1 MKKLASLLVLA
12 LASMV
17 LVACGG
23 GDDETTNTTT
33 TTPSAGSEAGGN
45 SAKSGGAAGTGTA
58 TGGKTNP
65 ASGGGGSGGGV
76 LKFEAEPG
84 AALAYTTTKATTSAG
99 EVTVEFNNPQALT
112 HDVAIEDSSGEEI
125 GKTDLVADGSAATTV
140 NLKPGTYTFFCTVPG
155 HREAGMEGTLTVE

>member
-12 LASMV
+12 LASIV

-23 GDDETTNTTT
+23 GDDDETTNTTT
-33 TTPSAGSEAGGN
+33 TAPSAESEAGGN
-45 SAKSGGAAGTGTA
+45 GAKGGGAAGTGTA

-65 ASGGGGSGGGV
+65 ASGGGGGL

-84 AALAYTTTKATTSAG
+84 AALAYTTTKASTSAG
-99 EVTVEFNNPQALT
+99 EVTVEFNNPQTLT
-112 HDVAIEDSSGEEI
+112 HDVAIEDSSGEEV

-140 NLKPGTYTFFCTVPG
+140 NLKPGTYTFYCTVPG
-155 HREAGMEGTLTVE
+155 HREAGMEGTLTVK

>member
-12 LASMV
+12 LASIV

-23 GDDETTNTTT
+23 GDDDETTSTTT
-33 TTPSAGSEAGGN
+33 TAPSAESEAGGN
-45 SAKSGGAAGTGTA
+45 GAKSGGAAGTGTA

-65 ASGGGGSGGGV
+65 ASGGGGGL

-84 AALAYTTTKATTSAG
+84 AALAYTTTKASTSAG
-99 EVTVEFNNPQALT
+99 EVTVEFNNPQTLT
-112 HDVAIEDSSGEEI
+112 HDVAIEDSSGEEV

-140 NLKPGTYTFFCTVPG
+140 NLKPGTYTFYCTVPG
-155 HREAGMEGTLTVE
+155 HREAGMEGTLTVK